1 MMKRTMVLRGIDF
14 GPVLDA
20 SGTRG
25 FFGEGYPYHEIFS
38 HVGLDFAGSTFVAKT
53 MTLEPRTGN
62 MRGLRADG
70 TMPWLAFRQSC
81 IVVRPLKGVALN
93 AVGLSNPGAEALF
106 SQKLWQNRTDPFF
119 LSFMSAKETMRE
131 RIEELKK
138 FINLFCISLRGFS
151 RGVGLQLNYSCPN
164 AGVHHDDL
172 VAEVR
177 KGLSI
182 ASSLRIP
189 LMPKFN
195 VLFPIEA
202 AAEISKDPACDALC
216 VSNTIPWGQ
225 LHARIDWRDLFGASH
240 SPLARFG
247 GGGLSGAPLLPLT
260 AEWVR
265 NARAQGITKPI
276 NAGGGILRPRDV
288 VTLAETGASSVFIG
302 SVAMLRPWRVHRII
316 KKAHKVFTMGAQ

>member
-1 MMKRTMVLRGIDF
+1 MKRTTMVLRGIDF

-25 FFGEGYPYHEIFS
+25 FFGEGYPYHKIFS
-38 HVGLDFAGSTFVAKT
+38 HFGLDFSGSTFIAKT

-70 TMPWLAFRQSC
+70 TMPWWAFRQRC
-81 IVVRPLKGVALN
+81 VVVRLLKGVALN

-106 SQKLWQNRTDPFF
+106 SQKLWQKRTQPFF
-119 LSFMSAKETMRE
+119 LSFMSVKETMRE

-138 FINLFCISLRGFS
+138 FVNLFHIFLPGFS
-151 RGVGLQLNYSCPN
+151 CGVGLQLNYSCPN
-164 AGVHHDDL
+164 AGVYYENL

-177 KGLSI
+177 EGLSI

-195 VLFPIEA
+195 VLFPVKA
-202 AAEISKDPACDALC
+202 AVKISNDPACDALC
-216 VSNTIPWGQ
+216 VSNTIPWGA
-225 LHARIDWRDLFGASH
+225 LPDKIDWYDLFRTSH
-240 SPLARFG
+240 SPLAYYG
-247 GGGLSGAPLLPLT
+247 GGGLSGAPLLPLV

-265 NARAQGITKPI
+265 DARTEGIVKPI
-276 NAGGGILRPRDV
+276 NAGGGILHPRDV
-288 VTLAETGASSVFIG
+288 VTLAEAGASSIFIG
-302 SVAMLRPWRVHRII
+302 SVARLRPLRVQSII
-316 KKAHKVFTMGAQ
+316 KEAHTVFGK